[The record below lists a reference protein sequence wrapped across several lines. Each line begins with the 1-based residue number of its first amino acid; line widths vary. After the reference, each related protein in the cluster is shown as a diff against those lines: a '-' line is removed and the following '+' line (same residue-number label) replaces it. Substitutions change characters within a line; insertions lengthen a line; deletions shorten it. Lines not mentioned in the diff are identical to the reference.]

1 MTATTIGVSLHAILA
16 QRINTYK
23 SIEKQLE
30 DEEAL
35 EQNLNKD
42 KQNKFADED
51 AYNSEEERKKKEEAL
66 KKASE

>member
-1 MTATTIGVSLHAILA
+1 VVVTTIGVSIVSYLA
-16 QRINTYK
+16 LIVNLLF

-42 KQNKFADED
+42 KDKKFKDED
-51 AYNSEEERKKKEEAL
+51 EVDSEDERKKKQEEL
-66 KKASE
+66 K